1 MFKFGVGSKNLK
13 AVAET
18 IEALSTYIAFRGID
32 NINQKDLQS
41 IVKTVDSSDKG
52 VRENSLT
59 FIAEIYKI
67 MDEGIW

>member
-18 IEALSTYIAFRGID
+18 VEALSTYIAFRGIE
-32 NINQKDLQS
+32 NISQKDLQS
-41 IVKTVDSSDKG
+41 IVKTADSTDKA
-52 VRENSLT
+52 VRENALT
-59 FIAEIYKI
+59 FIAEVYKI